1 MKKKKGT
8 MQMKTKNTSRKAI
21 NKTVSKMVPAVLIA
35 MISTALGLLSLYRS
49 DVPMIQ
55 DFGSMLTIGIMIAF
69 SIAVFIFLPFM
80 FVKDWFFKS
89 EKPKKQKKVVKH
101 NRFIHSLTG
110 VVLKLRYGVLVVAIV
125 IAAYGIYVDLDA
137 PAETD
142 LESFMPQDS
151 EALADIEELRTIVGS
166 TEQLAIVFESDD
178 ILNQLEDIKDIE
190 DTLKVTYDDIIIE
203 TTSITSMFGLLG
215 VSDLSTIDETLLD
228 MVPED
233 QSKLLINDD
242 YTMSVFNM
250 NIIELSDEDF
260 EVLLLELEDYFDE
273 LNVDF
278 DITVTGQSIIDV
290 ELMKSLTTGR
300 YEITLIG
307 LGLIFLSLFA
317 IYRKFSRAILPLLP
331 IILIVGWSGLVMY
344 LFDMSYT
351 PLTATLGALI
361 MGIGTEFTILITE
374 RYEEEKINQKTQ
386 KEAIRVSLAK
396 MSNPILVSALTTMGG
411 FSALIFSDFVI
422 LSNFGIMTLVNISLA
437 LLSTLVVLPA
447 ILGLTIKKDKRV
459 VQNS

>member
-1 MKKKKGT
+1 MKKKEGDL
-8 MQMKTKNTSRKAI
+8 QMKTKNSSRKALI
-21 NKTVSKMVPAVLIA
+21 KTVRKMVPAVLIA

-69 SIAVFIFLPFM
+69 AIALFVFLPFM
-80 FVKDWFFKS
+80 FVKDWFFKA
-89 EKPKKQKKVVKH
+89 EKVKKQKKIVKH
-101 NRFIHSLTG
+101 NRFIHGLTG
-110 VVLKLRYGVLVVAIV
+110 VILEFRYTVIVVAV
-125 IAAYGIYVDLDA
+125 LIAATGIYVDIDA

-151 EALADIEELRTIVGS
+151 EALADIEELRTIIGS
-166 TEQLAIVFESDD
+166 TEQLAIVFESEN
-178 ILNQLEDIKDIE
+178 ILLDLESIQSVE
-190 DTLKVTYDDIIIE
+190 DNLLTTYDDIIIE
-203 TTSITSMFGLLG
+203 TTSITTMFELLG
-215 VSDLSTIDETLLD
+215 ITDLSAVDESTLD
-228 MVPED
+228 MIPVD
-233 QSKLLINDD
+233 QRKLFINDS
-242 YTMSVFNM
+242 YTKSVFNM
-250 NIIELSDEDF
+250 NIVDLSDE
-260 EVLLLELEDYFDE
+260 EFDE
-273 LNVDF
+273 LLTELETYFNGLTVDYN
-278 DITVTGQSIIDV
+278 ITVTGQSIIDV

-307 LGLIFLSLFA
+307 LGLIFFSLFA

-374 RYEEEKINQKTQ
+374 RYEEEKHKQKSD
-386 KEAIRVSLAK
+386 KEAIKVSLAK

-447 ILGLTIKKDKRV
+447 ILCVTIRKPKQIV
-459 VQNS
+459 HS